1 MERRTRLEIIAD
13 LLECAEEGWLN
24 ITGLANHVG
33 VSYSK
38 AAVES
43 RKLVKRGLMV
53 KTREGRTLLYRT
65 NRDGKRVAE
74 QIRQVLAYLK

>member
-24 ITGLANHVG
+24 ITGLANYAG

-38 AAVES
+38 VAVES